1 MSKSNTSADY
11 PDVADAKARLRP
23 EWEKLPQPQPDF
35 EDWFGRVMAQGE

>member
-11 PDVADAKARLRP
+11 PEVADAKARLRP
-23 EWEKLPQPQPDF
+23 EWEKLF